1 MRFALPLVVF
11 IILVILLSV
20 GLTLD
25 PRKVPSPLVGKP
37 APMFD
42 LPLLD
47 KPDLTLGPSDLV
59 GQVWLLNV
67 WASWCASCRVE
78 HPVLNAWADSSD
90 IKLIGLNYKDETT
103 AAKLWL
109 KQLGNPYAASVVD
122 SAGRI
127 GIDWGVYGVPETF
140 VVDKKGIVR
149 YKHIG
154 PITWAD
160 VQSQLIPMLRR
171 LEDEST

>member
-37 APMFD
+37 APVFD

-47 KPDLTLGPSDLV
+47 KPDLTLGPSNLV

-67 WASWCASCRVE
+67 WASWCASKVN
-78 HPVLNAWADSSD
+78 PTLNKIPAGGRKPAF
-90 IKLIGLNYKDETT
+90 ET
-103 AAKLWL
+103 A
-109 KQLGNPYAASVVD
+109 
-122 SAGRI
+122 
-127 GIDWGVYGVPETF
+127 
-140 VVDKKGIVR
+140 
-149 YKHIG
+149 
-154 PITWAD
+154 
-160 VQSQLIPMLRR
+160 
-171 LEDEST
+171 